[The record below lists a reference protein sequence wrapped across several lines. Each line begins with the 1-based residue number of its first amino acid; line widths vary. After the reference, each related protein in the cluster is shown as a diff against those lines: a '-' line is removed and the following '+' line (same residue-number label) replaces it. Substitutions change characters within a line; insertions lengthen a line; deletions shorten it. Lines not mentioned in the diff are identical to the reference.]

1 MELLSANN
9 LNKSFGGL
17 WAVRDF
23 NFIIELREIVGLI
36 GPNGAGKT
44 TVFNLLSGFYKP
56 DTGSII
62 FNGENITNLKPY
74 EICKKGVARTF
85 QLVKPFDNL
94 TVHHN
99 IRIAAY
105 NTLNS
110 LKGAEETTLN
120 LVNLLG
126 MSNKRDYLAKDL
138 TIAER
143 KRLELGRSL
152 ATRPTLLLLDE
163 VMAGLNSKEVNDII
177 DLIYKISDMG
187 ITIFIIEHIMKAI
200 MTLSQRV
207 IVLNYGQKICEGK
220 PEEISRDKKVIEAYL
235 GEDYGIPEN

>member
-1 MELLSANN
+1 MEILSANN
-9 LNKSFGGL
+9 LNKTFGGL

-23 NFIIELREIVGLI
+23 NFFIERREIVGLI

-56 DTGSII
+56 DNGSIL

-110 LKGAEETTLN
+110 LKGAEEATLN
-120 LVNLLG
+120 LLNLLG

-152 ATRPTLLLLDE
+152 ATRPNLLLLDE

-220 PEEISRDKKVIEAYL
+220 PEEISRNKKVIEAYL
-235 GEDYGIPEN
+235 GEDYGIPES

>member
-1 MELLSANN
+1 MKLLSVNN
-9 LNKSFGGL
+9 LNKHFGGL

-23 NFIIELREIVGLI
+23 NFVIEKNEIVGLI

-44 TVFNLLSGFYKP
+44 TVFNILSGFFKP
-56 DTGSII
+56 ETGSII
-62 FNGENITNLKPY
+62 FNGENIVNLKPY
-74 EICKKGVARTF
+74 QICKKGVARTF

-94 TVHHN
+94 TVQHN

-105 NTLNS
+105 NTSKS
-110 LKGAEETTLN
+110 LKEAEDITLS
-120 LVNLLG
+120 LLSLLG
-126 MSNKRDYLAKDL
+126 MNNKRDYLAKDL

-143 KRLELGRSL
+143 KRLELCRSL
-152 ATRPTLLLLDE
+152 ATRPSLLLLDE
-163 VMAGLNSKEVNDII
+163 VMAGLNPKEVNDII
-177 DLIYKISDMG
+177 DMVYKIYDTG

-220 PEEISRDKKVIEAYL
+220 PGEISRDKKVIEAYL
-235 GEDYGIPEN
+235 GEDDGIP

>member
-9 LNKSFGGL
+9 LNKRFGGL

-23 NFIIELREIVGLI
+23 NFIIEKKEIVGLI

-44 TVFNLLSGFYKP
+44 TVFNILSGFYNP

-62 FNGENITNLKPY
+62 FNGENIANLKPY

-110 LKGAEETTLN
+110 LKEAEETTLN
-120 LVNLLG
+120 LLSLLG

-152 ATRPTLLLLDE
+152 ATRPSLLLLDE

-207 IVLNYGQKICEGK
+207 IVLNYGQKISEGK

-235 GEDYGIPEN
+235 GEDYGIPES